1 MVCDTNIDKCLWC
14 VVEAAND
21 NMIEIKDLLDNLKAK
36 LDKEKEMQKK
46 LQESADDL
54 KEKIRLA
61 REQAQ
66 SVSTSSR
73 FCFRFA

>member
-1 MVCDTNIDKCLWC
+1 MPWCL
-14 VVEAAND
+14 VEAAND
-21 NMIEIKDLLDNLKAK
+21 NMNEIKDLLDNLKAK

-73 FCFRFA
+73 FCFCLLK

>member
-1 MVCDTNIDKCLWC
+1 VPWCL
-14 VVEAAND
+14 VEAAND
-21 NMIEIKDLLDNLKAK
+21 NMNEIKDLLDNLKAK

-73 FCFRFA
+73 FCFRFT

>member
-1 MVCDTNIDKCLWC
+1 MN
-14 VVEAAND
+14 
-21 NMIEIKDLLDNLKAK
+21 EIKDLLDNLKAK

-73 FCFRFA
+73 FCFCLLK